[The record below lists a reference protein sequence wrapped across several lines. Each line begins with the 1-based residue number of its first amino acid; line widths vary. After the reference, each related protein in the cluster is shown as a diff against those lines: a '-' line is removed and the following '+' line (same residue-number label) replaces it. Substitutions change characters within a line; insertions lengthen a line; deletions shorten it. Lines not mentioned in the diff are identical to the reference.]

1 MQRRAPARLG
11 WGQAEDEILERI
23 APGTP
28 VLDMVGATQSW
39 LDLTSAEDP
48 YRPACAL
55 NDRHL
60 TCLTRDSTTVPLYN
74 GSDLR

>member
-1 MQRRAPARLG
+1 
-11 WGQAEDEILERI
+11 
-23 APGTP
+23 
-28 VLDMVGATQSW
+28 MVGATQSW